1 MDGINNLKYDHFIEK
16 FGNVVEHCP
25 IIAAVVWAARPF
37 PSFADLF
44 DRFSTVIDS
53 LSMEMKAG
61 ILRCHPDLAG
71 RLAATGQ
78 LTPESMGEQRAAGLL
93 DLSPSETVTM
103 ATRND
108 QYKAKFGFP
117 FVVCARE
124 NKKAAILSGLEDRL
138 LHSVD
143 EEVQLGIDQVKNIVR
158 LRLQDLVNMAD
169 ARL

>member
-1 MDGINNLKYDHFIEK
+1 MSH
-16 FGNVVEHCP
+16 VSV
-25 IIAAVVWAARPF
+25 
-37 PSFADLF
+37 
-44 DRFSTVIDS
+44 
-53 LSMEMKAG
+53 KAG